1 MQSIMQSI
9 LLFLLFLF
17 FQVIR
22 SQNYGTQQSVNDP
35 YKTNTG
41 IFNFNN
47 ILRNGLA
54 TGVSTVE
61 TGSNILQQPL
71 RAATNQFQY
80 APEGA
85 ANIQPGQYNENP
97 YNSSPYN
104 ENLNPNQQGMNAL
117 KAGASIQQLPLYAA
131 TNQFQYAPE
140 GAANIQPGQYN
151 ENPYNSSPYNEHLNP
166 NQQGMNA
173 LEAGASIQQLPLQAA
188 TNQFQYAPEGAANI
202 QPGQYNE
209 NPYNSSPYNEH
220 LNPNQQGMNALEAG
234 ASIQQLPLH
243 AATNQFQY
251 APKGA
256 ANLQPGRYNENPY
269 NSSPYN
275 ENLNPIQQ
283 GINTATSNFNNI
295 LRNGLAT
302 GVSTVETG
310 SNILQQP
317 LRAATNQFQYA
328 PEGAANIQPGQYNE
342 NPYYNSSPYNENLNP
357 IQKGINTATS
367 NFNNIMGA
375 GLTTGVTALGGGAD
389 ILGQQ
394 LNGATN
400 LVQNIPKFTSNGIDF
415 LQNIGQTGTDMTN
428 NVLKLSTAPI
438 VAKLNKFGNVLNGFS
453 SYSDPQNQ
461 IDQSNN
467 IQVPSMNYEHRY

>member
-71 RAATNQFQY
+71 RAATNLFQYAPESAANIQPGQYNENPYNSSPYNENLNPIQQGINTATSNFNNIMGAGLTSGINALEAGASILQLPLQAATNQFQY

-256 ANLQPGRYNENPY
+256 AN
-269 NSSPYN
+269 
-275 ENLNPIQQ
+275 
-283 GINTATSNFNNI
+283 
-295 LRNGLAT
+295 
-302 GVSTVETG
+302 
-310 SNILQQP
+310 
-317 LRAATNQFQYA
+317 
-328 PEGAANIQPGQYNE
+328 IQPGQYNE